1 METREL
7 STGGDSYAGRMAPM
21 VNTEDLTDARGV
33 AELLGLSHANSVSLY
48 QRRYPDMPRPVVRLG
63 RGRPSLW
70 LKPAIE
76 RWAEARQR

>member
-1 METREL
+1 
-7 STGGDSYAGRMAPM
+7 MAPM

-76 RWAEARQR
+76 HWVEARQS